1 MSECPP
7 HLSVNSVQLW
17 LGNQCTRN
25 SGHVLDRKNNESFY
39 SYLSR
44 WLAMKRF
51 KLEWRVETF
60 PYAQPGKQT
69 IYRPIGLSASLFY
82 FATNDSSS
90 YPTVNGC
97 ELAACYCG
105 QGDIEAIAKEESC
118 QSLVVAIG
126 CVSLYFL
133 QCRELNRDC
142 DTMLVFQKL

>member
-69 IYRPIGLSASLFY
+69 IYRPI
-82 FATNDSSS
+82 
-90 YPTVNGC
+90 VNGC

-126 CVSLYFL
+126 C
-133 QCRELNRDC
+133 
-142 DTMLVFQKL
+142 KL